1 MTSKKDTLGLMLPN
15 YFKKVGIAVIALTVL
30 AVVVIKLSGLQLS
43 VRQLEL
49 APTMMLNF
57 IIVGLLFITLSRDKE
72 EDEMTL
78 VLRWKAMAWAF
89 LTGSMYI
96 IVLPIVNFIMQNPYT
111 PITGQYIVM
120 FMLIGFLL
128 VYARLKR
135 TR

>member
-128 VYARLKR
+128 VYARLK
-135 TR
+135 